1 MKSSSIEAH
10 NTFQRVKLMLHKK
23 YVHINRESKTKLEPN
38 KKNESR
44 TRLMFTNKRVVSI
57 FIKPKKKKQ
66 KPNHNRMDI
75 GISKIQFIY
84 FKMSILFNL
93 NITKYFLNTTYKPN
107 YREKKL
113 IWLFLSKI
121 FKIIL
126 KELNYPNS
134 FYSKYLN
141 LSKLP
146 RKLKMNQKQIGTE
159 I

>member
-1 MKSSSIEAH
+1 
-10 NTFQRVKLMLHKK
+10 
-23 YVHINRESKTKLEPN
+23 
-38 KKNESR
+38 
-44 TRLMFTNKRVVSI
+44 
-57 FIKPKKKKQ
+57 
-66 KPNHNRMDI
+66 
-75 GISKIQFIY
+75 
-84 FKMSILFNL
+84 MSILFNL